1 VTVAPAPDPCADA
14 PVPEDSDAALARV
27 DALLRCGAGPSA
39 LAVYA
44 ALLRRDPRP
53 RWAHELA
60 ALALAEGVAERGRDL
75 LAAEPAPAARVGLAL
90 LDVAAFEASGEEQG
104 RERARSSFQ
113 AALALAPDDPHAL
126 SVALRHYLALAARV
140 PERLALAAQLC
151 LDRLA
156 PDAPVRGD
164 GDPIGAALLATT
176 CARVALLAQEP
187 GEARRRFALALRL
200 DPGEPATL
208 LTWAAAELAAGN
220 EGRAAELY
228 EANTTA
234 PAARDRYLAWI
245 GLGVARTR
253 LNDRPGA
260 EQAYRAAAWTRGLA
274 ANAPPE
280 RVPPELQFNLGVL
293 LASSA
298 DPTTRA
304 EARGLLQAHVARPDA
319 DELRRLRCRQLLLEL
334 RE

>member
-1 VTVAPAPDPCADA
+1 MARARPHWAQLVGVGAGDVGLQQAAGLGAGRRVGGAGEQDPE
-14 PVPEDSDAALARV
+14 VELQLGR
-27 DALLRCGAGPSA
+27 DALGRGVRGQTSGPRRGAVG
-39 LAVYA
+39 
-44 ALLRRDPRP
+44 
-53 RWAHELA
+53 
-60 ALALAEGVAERGRDL
+60 L

-104 RERARSSFQ
+104 RERARASFQ

-200 DPGEPATL
+200 DPGEPATQ

-220 EGRAAELY
+220 ERRAAELY
-228 EANTTA
+228 EATTGA
-234 PAARDRYLAWI
+234 PAARDRYLAWL
-245 GLGVARTR
+245 GLGVARGR
-253 LNDRPGA
+253 LHDRPGA
-260 EQAYRAAAWTRGLA
+260 EQAYRAAAKTRGLA
-274 ANAPPE
+274 AAGPPE
-280 RVPPELQFNLGVL
+280 QVPPELQFNLGVL
-293 LASSA
+293 LATFTDPA
-298 DPTTRA
+298 DRA
-304 EARGLLQAHVARPDA
+304 EARGLLQAYAARPEA

-334 RE
+334 SE